1 MAEFGA
7 SDDVTGP
14 LTVRSALS
22 HLRQLADDALFE
34 PQEIK
39 APLVVIDPQTCAGM
53 RFDAT
58 WVTGLEASHWPE
70 PAAADPFLPRDWQVR
85 RGVPGASPELAAAAA
100 HRTLARL
107 QRDGGE
113 TIFSIPGFEDA
124 TPLLPSPLVLSLPPA
139 EKPPLWHGLAV
150 APAVFAARPALE
162 RLTDGALPGIATY
175 DLAHGGTRVIELQ
188 AACPFRAAVELRLG
202 GREFEE
208 PTSGIDATERGNV
221 AHAVL
226 KALWDELREQRVLA
240 ALSRERRLQLVQ
252 GYIERELAPLRAAA
266 SGVLQHLLELEQRWL
281 EARIMELLD
290 VDLARPPFAVADTE
304 LAASVE
310 VGGLQVRL
318 QLDRVDRL
326 GDGSLAIIDYKT
338 GANAAPADWMGE
350 RPRSPQLPLYV
361 RALDAEKSVRLL
373 SPEYARV
380 RRNTRVTR
388 ATTRCSP
395 GCRASCRTRN
405 RSRITPAG
413 QSCSLRGVGGWTACR
428 RIRCGRRSPGTRS
441 EIGMSALPP
450 AGAVPDRAKQGSK
463 KGRSRSMTDSDQLL
477 PR

>member
-1 MAEFGA
+1 M
-7 SDDVTGP
+7 
-14 LTVRSALS
+14 
-22 HLRQLADDALFE
+22 
-34 PQEIK
+34 
-39 APLVVIDPQTCAGM
+39 
-53 RFDAT
+53 
-58 WVTGLEASHWPE
+58 
-70 PAAADPFLPRDWQVR
+70 
-85 RGVPGASPELAAAAA
+85 
-100 HRTLARL
+100 
-107 QRDGGE
+107 
-113 TIFSIPGFEDA
+113 
-124 TPLLPSPLVLSLPPA
+124 PSPLVLSLPPA

-162 RLTDGALPGIATY
+162 RLIDGALPGIATY
-175 DLAHGGTRVIELQ
+175 DLAQGGTRVIELQ

-361 RALDAEKSVRLL
+361 RALDAGKVGAIAF
-373 SPEYARV
+373 ARV
-380 RRNTRVTR
+380 RTG
-388 ATTRCSP
+388 ATQYTGYAHDHTVFP
-395 GCRASCRTRN
+395 GLQGFVPNKKPFQDYTSWAELLADVASAPGRH
-405 RSRITPAG
+405 
-413 QSCSLRGVGGWTACR
+413 CR

-450 AGAVPDRAKQGSK
+450 AGAVPDRGSR
-463 KGRSRSMTDSDQLL
+463 GRR
-477 PR
+477 RGGAGR